1 MASRVYDRLLTPPSG
16 SFFLFGMRGVGKS
29 TWARSFF
36 QSALQFD
43 LLDESLYHDLL
54 ADPSLF
60 AAQLAGAPRGSWV
73 IVDEVQRIPSLLN
86 EVHRLIESRRLR
98 FALLGSSAR
107 KLKSAG
113 TNLLAGRA
121 LRKQMFPLT
130 PEELGKDFS
139 LEQVLSL
146 GSIPIVWV
154 ADDRL
159 ATLDAYVQTYLREEI
174 RAEALVRNLPGFL
187 RFLPVAALFH
197 GQVINVSGIA
207 RDAGTARTTVEGYLE
222 ILEDTLLTYRLPA
235 FEARLRV
242 RERKHPKLYWVD
254 PGLVRAVK
262 KQLGP
267 LHVEERGALVEG
279 WILTLLRTY
288 NEKAR
293 LFDEISYWSPLDARV
308 EVDFLLRR
316 GRDLLAIEVK
326 SPVRFVPEMLL
337 GLRAMGELRGVRRRL
352 LVYGGKRRMS
362 SPEGIEIVP
371 IPEFLSLLSEQ
382 QLWP

>member
-1 MASRVYDRLLTPPSG
+1 MHITLYNRRLEPPAS
-16 SFFLFGMRGVGKS
+16 SFFLFGVRGAGKS
-29 TWARSFF
+29 TWARSRF
-36 QSALQFD
+36 SDAIHFD
-43 LLDESLYHDLL
+43 LLDEALYHDLL
-54 ADPSLF
+54 TDPALF
-60 AAQLAGAPRGSWV
+60 AGQLAKRPRGSWV

-86 EVHRLIESRRLR
+86 EVHRLIEARKLR

-130 PEELGKDFS
+130 PEELGRDFS
-139 LEQVLSL
+139 IDRALSV
-146 GSIPIVWV
+146 GTIPVVWV
-154 ADDRL
+154 ADDPV
-159 ATLDAYVQTYLREEI
+159 ATLEAYVQTYIREEI
-174 RAEALVRNLPGFL
+174 RAEAQLRNLPGFL

-207 RDAGTARTTVEGYLE
+207 RDAATARMTVDGYLE
-222 ILEDTLLTYRLPA
+222 ILEDTLLAMRLPA
-235 FEARLRV
+235 YEAKLRV

-267 LHVEERGALVEG
+267 VHAEERGALMEG
-279 WILTLLRTY
+279 WVLTLLRAY
-288 NEKAR
+288 NEFSR
-293 LFDEISYWSPLDARV
+293 LFDEIAYWSPAGGKL

-326 SPVRFVPEMLL
+326 SSRRFTPDMLAGMRAIEEL
-337 GLRAMGELRGVRRRL
+337 GGVRRRL
-352 LVYGGKRRMS
+352 VVYGGTRAFS
-362 SPEGIEIVP
+362 SEDGIEVVP
-371 IPEFLSLLSEQ
+371 VEGLLALLAEGS
-382 QLWP
+382 LWP